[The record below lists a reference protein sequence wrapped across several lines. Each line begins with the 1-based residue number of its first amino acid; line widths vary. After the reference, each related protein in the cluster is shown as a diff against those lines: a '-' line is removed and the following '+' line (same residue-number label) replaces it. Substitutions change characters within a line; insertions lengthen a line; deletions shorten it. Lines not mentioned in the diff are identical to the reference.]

1 MKKIVLIDELK
12 GAAIILV
19 VLGHAISGCIDVV
32 NKTTFW
38 SYLYYLVES
47 FQMPLFFCI
56 SGFLFSYVEVCKY
69 TNYIDVI
76 KKKLIDIA
84 IPYIMGTL
92 IYVIVGNLI
101 GNTKYSLT
109 AFGSIWH
116 KPISHFWFLYIQLI
130 IYMFS
135 FVYIYLDKKYIFF
148 LTLLFYIGW
157 YIYMHSEIRI
167 NIETK
172 FLLDRLLYYF
182 CFFNVGFLINQYKL
196 KDVYILKK
204 SNLLIIGVLIV
215 LYCFIYLYVYSLDI
229 HQQPISKTIF
239 AIIGMCIFI
248 NFINWLHVHKVRNI
262 LIILGE
268 NTLPIYMFHSIF
280 VSIVRKAIFLFGDNN
295 VIILINILLGSC
307 VGILIPVICSILGG
321 KFPVLWLPYY
331 PRKMYLNMKGK
342 KCVKR

>member
-56 SGFLFSYVEVCKY
+56 SGFLFSYVEKFKH
-69 TNYIDVI
+69 TNYLNII
-76 KKKLIDIA
+76 KKKLIDIG
-84 IPYIMGTL
+84 IPYVMGTF

-130 IYMFS
+130 IYVFS
-135 FVYIYLDKKYIFF
+135 FIYIYLDKKYILF
-148 LTLLFYIGW
+148 LTLLIYIGW
-157 YIYMHSEIRI
+157 YIYMHTEIRI

-204 SNLLIIGVLIV
+204 CNLLIAGGLIV
-215 LYCFIYLYVYSLDI
+215 IYCFIYLYVY
-229 HQQPISKTIF
+229 
-239 AIIGMCIFI
+239 
-248 NFINWLHVHKVRNI
+248 
-262 LIILGE
+262 
-268 NTLPIYMFHSIF
+268 
-280 VSIVRKAIFLFGDNN
+280 IVRKAVFLFGNN
-295 VIILINILLGSC
+295 NLIIVINILLGVC
-307 VGILIPVICSILGG
+307 VGILVPVIGSILG
-321 KFPVLWLPYY
+321 KKLPVLWLPYY

-342 KCVKR
+342 KCVEK

>member
-69 TNYIDVI
+69 INYIDVI

-135 FVYIYLDKKYIFF
+135 FVYIYL
-148 LTLLFYIGW
+148 
-157 YIYMHSEIRI
+157 
-167 NIETK
+167 
-172 FLLDRLLYYF
+172 
-182 CFFNVGFLINQYKL
+182 
-196 KDVYILKK
+196 
-204 SNLLIIGVLIV
+204 
-215 LYCFIYLYVYSLDI
+215 
-229 HQQPISKTIF
+229 F
-239 AIIGMCIFI
+239 AGKRAGICMAG
-248 NFINWLHVHKVRNI
+248 
-262 LIILGE
+262 
-268 NTLPIYMFHSIF
+268 
-280 VSIVRKAIFLFGDNN
+280 
-295 VIILINILLGSC
+295 
-307 VGILIPVICSILGG
+307 GILWAGTDGDPLYRGRRHRLSGTFPSI
-321 KFPVLWLPYY
+321 
-331 PRKMYLNMKGK
+331 
-342 KCVKR
+342 

>member
-1 MKKIVLIDELK
+1 MKKIVLIDKLK

-56 SGFLFSYVEVCKY
+56 SGFLFSYVEKSKH
-69 TNYIDVI
+69 TNYQDII
-76 KKKLIDIA
+76 KKKLIDIG
-84 IPYIMGTL
+84 IPYIMGTF

-130 IYMFS
+130 IYVFS
-135 FVYIYLDKKYIFF
+135 FIYIYLDKKYIFF
-148 LTLLFYIGW
+148 LTLLIYIGW

-196 KDVYILKK
+196 KNIYIVK
-204 SNLLIIGVLIV
+204 NNFLITGGLIV
-215 LYCFIYLYVYSLDI
+215 LYCFIYLYVYSLNI

-248 NFINWLHVHKVRNI
+248 NTIKLLHVHKVRNI

-280 VSIVRKAIFLFGDNN
+280 VSIVRKAVFLFGNN
-295 VIILINILLGSC
+295 NLIIVINILLGVC
-307 VGILIPVICSILGG
+307 IGILVPVICSVLG
-321 KFPVLWLPYY
+321 KIFPILWLPYY

-342 KCVKR
+342 KCIKK